1 MKDLV
6 TNLILLVYLGVVFV
20 HKLLGY
26 SYFTAAWRS
35 AIFIAATLVLI
46 LIGITGYNWI
56 IDNAPAPQQPEPE
69 GVQTGGSEQN

>member
-26 SYFTAAWRS
+26 SYFTGAWRS
-35 AIFIAATLVLI
+35 AIFIAAILILI

-56 IDNAPAPQQPEPE
+56 IDNALAQKQPEPE
-69 GVQTGGSEQN
+69 GAQTGGGEQK